1 MNGIGKDFVV
11 VGLLD
16 DETEEVLQELRN
28 ADIYNYLMKPVEL
41 REMNRIIMPALK
53 NLEIL
58 EGDNCHLHINFNG
71 DVKNLTLEI
80 TKN

>member
-1 MNGIGKDFVV
+1 MVQFCRGKRKLNGIGKDFVV

-58 EGDNCHLHINFNG
+58 KE
-71 DVKNLTLEI
+71 KENL
-80 TKN
+80 KRNY